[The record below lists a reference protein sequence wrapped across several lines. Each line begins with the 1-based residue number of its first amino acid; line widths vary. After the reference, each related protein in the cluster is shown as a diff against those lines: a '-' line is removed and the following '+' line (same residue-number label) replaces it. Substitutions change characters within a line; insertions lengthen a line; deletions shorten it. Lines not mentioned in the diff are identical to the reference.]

1 MDLFIKDQRS
11 LVYLQSSR
19 GCMGQA
25 WFSCGVAHC
34 GLLVLCVCVCVW
46 GGGERC
52 TAGGVQFLL
61 GARQ

>member
-34 GLLVLCVCVCVW
+34 GLRVLCVCVCVCVW
-46 GGGERC
+46 GGG
-52 TAGGVQFLL
+52 GVLFLL

>member
-34 GLLVLCVCVCVW
+34 GLRVLCVCVCVW
-46 GGGERC
+46 GGGGC